1 MQSAAASL
9 KANPPFLLGRT
20 ASCSLDRSGVRCI
33 LMRPETEHMITT
45 MKTLMRILGFRN
57 ADVERKLGW
66 SVSYLSRLYSGGIE
80 LRFEHIVDIAGA
92 LGLRP
97 EEVFRFAYPDMN
109 EEPSDAA
116 KQVRTATSSLGGV
129 RLPATPPAPT
139 PAAPLPPT
147 LTEADVER

>member
-1 MQSAAASL
+1 
-9 KANPPFLLGRT
+9 
-20 ASCSLDRSGVRCI
+20 
-33 LMRPETEHMITT
+33 MIMT

-57 ADVERKLGW
+57 ADIERKLGW

-97 EEVFRFAYPDMN
+97 EEVFRFAYPDLN

-116 KQVRTATSSLGGV
+116 KQVRTATVNLGGV
-129 RLPATPPAPT
+129 RLPAATLAPAKE
-139 PAAPLPPT
+139 AAPPPPT
-147 LTEADVER
+147 LSEADVERIVAKTLRRFLSDGTPPDEK

>member
-1 MQSAAASL
+1 M
-9 KANPPFLLGRT
+9 
-20 ASCSLDRSGVRCI
+20 
-33 LMRPETEHMITT
+33 LMRPETEHMIMT

-92 LGLRP
+92 LGLRQ
-97 EEVFRFAYPDMN
+97 EEVFRFAYPDLG
-109 EEPSDAA
+109 EEPSEAA
-116 KQVRTATSSLGGV
+116 KQVRQATSSLGGV
-129 RLPATPPAPT
+129 RLPATPA
-139 PAAPLPPT
+139 AAPPPQPPPPPT

>member
-1 MQSAAASL
+1 
-9 KANPPFLLGRT
+9 
-20 ASCSLDRSGVRCI
+20 
-33 LMRPETEHMITT
+33 MIMT

-92 LGLRP
+92 LGLRQ
-97 EEVFRFAYPDMN
+97 EEVFRFAYPDLN

-116 KQVRTATSSLGGV
+116 KQVRQATANLGGV
-129 RLPATPPAPT
+129 RLPAAAAAAPEV
-139 PAAPLPPT
+139 PLPPT
-147 LTEADVER
+147 LTEADVERIVAKTLRRILSDGTPPDEK

>member
-1 MQSAAASL
+1 
-9 KANPPFLLGRT
+9 
-20 ASCSLDRSGVRCI
+20 
-33 LMRPETEHMITT
+33 MIMT

-97 EEVFRFAYPDMN
+97 EEAFRFAYPDLG

-116 KQVRTATSSLGGV
+116 KQVRQATTNLGGV
-129 RLPATPPAPT
+129 RLPAPA
-139 PAAPLPPT
+139 PAAPLPPAI
-147 LTEADVER
+147 TEADVERIVAKTLRRFLSDGTPPDEK

>member
-1 MQSAAASL
+1 
-9 KANPPFLLGRT
+9 
-20 ASCSLDRSGVRCI
+20 
-33 LMRPETEHMITT
+33 MRPEIEHMIMT

-97 EEVFRFAYPDMN
+97 EEVFRFAYPDMG
-109 EEPSDAA
+109 EEPSEAA
-116 KQVRTATSSLGGV
+116 MRVRSTTSSLGGF
-129 RLPATPPAPT
+129 RPPAPT
-139 PAAPLPPT
+139 PPPAQEPPPPPM
-147 LTEADVER
+147 TEAEVERIVARTLRRFFSDGPGSQDDEKK